1 MLTDTK
7 LRNLKPRD
15 KLYKVNDREG
25 LYVAVTPAGS
35 ISFRYNYS
43 INGRQETITFGRY
56 GVGGITLAEARE
68 LLGDAKKMVAAGK
81 SPAKEKARDKA
92 RVKDAETFGAWAEK
106 WLRGYQMADSTRD
119 MRRSVYERELKPKFS
134 NQKLVEITHEDLRAL
149 ADAIVERGAPATAV
163 HVREIV
169 LQVFRWAIERGQK
182 VENPAELVR
191 PTSIARFEPRDRAL
205 TPEEIGL
212 MYQYMERVGTSP
224 TNRAAAKLLLLTM
237 VRKSE
242 LTNATWSE
250 INFSEALWTIPK
262 ERMKRRNPHLVF
274 LSQQALDIFI
284 AMKTFAGGS
293 DFVLPSRYDSD
304 APMSAATLNQVLTL
318 TYKAAQ
324 KDGKYRKKCKSSSHL
339 LTFLLLPS
347 GYCCV
352 NLHMGLPH
360 ACNLSHSLSHSHKEQ
375 KMTRTSSLSHAIF
388 AALALSVTLP
398 ALAQTN
404 TPNIDQRQQNQQQR
418 IDQGVQS
425 GALTTRE
432 ANRLDK
438 GQEHVQNME
447 DKAKSDGTVTAQ
459 ERKRLQQAENVQSRH
474 IYRQKHDRQHDF
486 NHDGM
491 NERAQRRQHRR

>member
-242 LTNATWSE
+242 

-324 KDGKYRKKCKSSSHL
+324 KDGKSLTKFGPHDLRRTASTLLHEAGYNTDWIEKCLAH
-339 LTFLLLPS
+339 
-347 GYCCV
+347 
-352 NLHMGLPH
+352 
-360 ACNLSHSLSHSHKEQ
+360 EQ
-375 KMTRTSSLSHAIF
+375 KGVRAVYNKAEYREQRAAMLQDWADMIDEWTSGGS
-388 AALALSVTLP
+388 
-398 ALAQTN
+398 
-404 TPNIDQRQQNQQQR
+404 
-418 IDQGVQS
+418 
-425 GALTTRE
+425 
-432 ANRLDK
+432 K
-438 GQEHVQNME
+438 G
-447 DKAKSDGTVTAQ
+447 
-459 ERKRLQQAENVQSRH
+459 
-474 IYRQKHDRQHDF
+474 
-486 NHDGM
+486 
-491 NERAQRRQHRR
+491 

>member
-15 KLYKVNDREG
+15 KLYKVNDRDG
-25 LYVAVTPAGS
+25 LYVAVTAAGAV
-35 ISFRYNYS
+35 SFRYNYS
-43 INGRQETITFGRY
+43 LNGRQETITFGRY

-68 LLGDAKKMVAAGK
+68 QLGDAKKMVAAGK

-149 ADAIVERGAPATAV
+149 TDAIVERGAPATAV

-169 LQVFRWAIERGQK
+169 MQVFRWATERGQK
-182 VENPAELVR
+182 IENPADLVR

-205 TPEEIGL
+205 TPDEIGL

-250 INFSEALWTIPK
+250 INFSEALWTVPK
-262 ERMKRRNPHLVF
+262 ERMKRRNPHVVF

-284 AMKTFAGGS
+284 ALKTFAGGS
-293 DFVLPSRYDSD
+293 DFVLPSRYDSY
-304 APMSAATLNQVLTL
+304 APMRSATLNQVLTL

-324 KDGKYRKKCKSSSHL
+324 KDGKSLTKFGPHDLRRTASTLLHEAGYNTDWIEKCLAH
-339 LTFLLLPS
+339 
-347 GYCCV
+347 
-352 NLHMGLPH
+352 
-360 ACNLSHSLSHSHKEQ
+360 EQ
-375 KMTRTSSLSHAIF
+375 KGVRAVYNKAEYREQRAAMLQDWADMIDEWTGGNTR
-388 AALALSVTLP
+388 
-398 ALAQTN
+398 
-404 TPNIDQRQQNQQQR
+404 
-418 IDQGVQS
+418 
-425 GALTTRE
+425 
-432 ANRLDK
+432 
-438 GQEHVQNME
+438 
-447 DKAKSDGTVTAQ
+447 
-459 ERKRLQQAENVQSRH
+459 
-474 IYRQKHDRQHDF
+474 
-486 NHDGM
+486 
-491 NERAQRRQHRR
+491 

>member
-15 KLYKVNDREG
+15 KLYKVNDRDG

-56 GVGGITLAEARE
+56 GVGGITLAEARM
-68 LLGDAKKMVAAGK
+68 LLGGAKKMVAAGK

-119 MRRSVYERELKPKFS
+119 MRRSVYERDVKPKFATW
-134 NQKLVEITHEDLRAL
+134 KLAEITHEDVRAL
-149 ADAIVERGAPATAV
+149 TDAVVARGAPATAV
-163 HVREIV
+163 HAREII
-169 LQVFRWAIERGQK
+169 LHVFRWAIERGQK
-182 VENPAELVR
+182 VENPAEKVR

-205 TPEEIGL
+205 SPEEIGW

-250 INFSEALWTIPK
+250 VNFSEALWTIPK

-284 AMKTFAGGS
+284 ALKTFAGGS

-304 APMSAATLNQVLTL
+304 APMSAATINQVLTL

-324 KDGKYRKKCKSSSHL
+324 KDGKAFAKFGPHDLRRTASTLLHEAGYNTDWIEKCLAH
-339 LTFLLLPS
+339 
-347 GYCCV
+347 
-352 NLHMGLPH
+352 
-360 ACNLSHSLSHSHKEQ
+360 EQ
-375 KMTRTSSLSHAIF
+375 KGVRAVYNKAEYREQR
-388 AALALSVTLP
+388 AAMLQDWADM
-398 ALAQTN
+398 
-404 TPNIDQRQQNQQQR
+404 IDEWT
-418 IDQGVQS
+418 I
-425 GALTTRE
+425 
-432 ANRLDK
+432 
-438 GQEHVQNME
+438 
-447 DKAKSDGTVTAQ
+447 KARG
-459 ERKRLQQAENVQSRH
+459 L
-474 IYRQKHDRQHDF
+474 
-486 NHDGM
+486 
-491 NERAQRRQHRR
+491 

>member
-68 LLGDAKKMVAAGK
+68 QLNDAKKMVAAGK

-149 ADAIVERGAPATAV
+149 TDAIVERGAPATAV

-169 LQVFRWAIERGQK
+169 MQVFRWATERGQK

-205 TPEEIGL
+205 TPDEIAL
-212 MYQYMERVGTSP
+212 MYQYMERVGIADDLVLGFDGLVVGHQFKTSKFP
-224 TNRAAAKLLLLTM
+224 STFTVGTLFTGANGLLKPLVHAWQCLRKNNPGSRVEIRLVVNDFPSTTDKPGDGSPPHSAAFLEEFQQHANRSLEDWCTSEWSQLIDHLRREASLSDGDFEQFLHSLRVVCAAAADFIQSHKL
-237 VRKSE
+237 
-242 LTNATWSE
+242 NAEQARQASE
-250 INFSEALWTIPK
+250 IAS
-262 ERMKRRNPHLVF
+262 
-274 LSQQALDIFI
+274 
-284 AMKTFAGGS
+284 
-293 DFVLPSRYDSD
+293 VLPKLVADI
-304 APMSAATLNQVLTL
+304 
-318 TYKAAQ
+318 
-324 KDGKYRKKCKSSSHL
+324 C
-339 LTFLLLPS
+339 
-347 GYCCV
+347 
-352 NLHMGLPH
+352 
-360 ACNLSHSLSHSHKEQ
+360 
-375 KMTRTSSLSHAIF
+375 
-388 AALALSVTLP
+388 
-398 ALAQTN
+398 
-404 TPNIDQRQQNQQQR
+404 
-418 IDQGVQS
+418 
-425 GALTTRE
+425 
-432 ANRLDK
+432 
-438 GQEHVQNME
+438 
-447 DKAKSDGTVTAQ
+447 
-459 ERKRLQQAENVQSRH
+459 
-474 IYRQKHDRQHDF
+474 
-486 NHDGM
+486 
-491 NERAQRRQHRR
+491 